1 MNDDLLRK
9 IRTVPDFP
17 KKGIMFR
24 DITTLINDPCT
35 FRRCI
40 DLLADRYRQAG
51 ISKVVSIESRG
62 FIFGAPLAYILN
74 AGFVPVRKPGKL
86 PAAVTRQEY
95 ALEYGTDAIEM
106 HTDAI
111 KPGEKVLL
119 LDDLLATGGT
129 IRAAADLVKRVG
141 GEIVGMAFVIEL
153 SFLRGRDRLK
163 EFDVFSVVRYDSE

>member
-24 DITTLINDPCT
+24 DITTLINDPCA
-35 FRRCI
+35 FRRSV

-62 FIFGAPLAYILN
+62 FIFGAPLAYLLN

-111 KPGEKVLL
+111 KAGEKVLL

-129 IRAAADLVKRVG
+129 IRAAADLVKRAG
-141 GEIVGMAFVIEL
+141 GEIVGLAFVIEL
-153 SFLRGRDRLK
+153 SFLHGRDRLK
-163 EFDVFSVVRYDSE
+163 EFDVFSVVQYDSE

>member
-129 IRAAADLVKRVG
+129 MRAAADLVKRVG